1 MKSQSNH
8 HDIERLKNEFVSLVS
23 HELRTPLTSIKGSL
37 GLILGGACGELNND
51 LRDLLTIAYS
61 NSDRL
66 IKLINEILD
75 LSKIEAGQ
83 VPLKTA
89 PTDLTE
95 VVEQSVMEIGGFAQQ
110 RGVLIVTSLEPDLP
124 LVQADADQIQRV
136 LMNLLSNAL
145 KFSPADDQVVISSE
159 YRDGWVTIR
168 VKDHGMGIPPE
179 YHDRI
184 FNKFQQ
190 VQSVVTR
197 KLGGTGLGLAICKA
211 IIDQHGGRIGVESEP
226 GAGSCFYFSLPI
238 APPTATREPRAPAH
252 PITPAPP
259 TETQPPT
266 GIRGGNR
273 PRNSFVLM
281 VDDDPGLRMVVSR
294 IVQHSGH
301 QVETANNGEEAIE
314 KVKKLHPD
322 LIILDILM
330 PVLSGFGVVQTL
342 RRHPDTRHL
351 PLLVLTTK
359 DLNDA
364 EKEALRLGPTKFL
377 TKSLVTVETLT
388 LAMNELLQHRLA
400 EVTA

>member
-37 GLILGGACGELNND
+37 GLILGGACGELNDD
-51 LRDLLTIAYS
+51 LRDLLTIAYT

-89 PTDLTE
+89 PTDLSD
-95 VVEQSVMEIGGFAQQ
+95 VVEQSVMEISGFAQQ

-145 KFSPADDQVVISSE
+145 KFSPADDQVVISGE

-179 YHDRI
+179 HHERI

-211 IIDQHGGRIGVESEP
+211 IMDQHGGRIGVESEP
-226 GAGSCFYFSLPI
+226 GRGSCFYFSLPI
-238 APPTATREPRAPAH
+238 ASTNVSREPQALVEAN
-252 PITPAPP
+252 TPAPSTVTQLP
-259 TETQPPT
+259 TSV
-266 GIRGGNR
+266 RGGNR
-273 PRNSFVLM
+273 SRTPFVLM
-281 VDDDPGLRMVVSR
+281 VDDDPGLRTVVSR

-314 KVKKLHPD
+314 KVRKLHPD

-342 RRHPDTRHL
+342 RRHPETRHL

-364 EKEALRLGPTKFL
+364 EKEALRLGPTKFV
-377 TKSLVTVETLT
+377 TKSLVTVESLT
-388 LAMNELLQHRLA
+388 MAMNELLQHRFA

>member
-37 GLILGGACGELNND
+37 GLILGGACGELNDD
-51 LRDLLTIAYS
+51 LRDLLTIAYT

-89 PTDLTE
+89 PIDLTD
-95 VVEQSVMEIGGFAQQ
+95 VVEQSVMEISGFAQQ

-145 KFSPADDQVVISSE
+145 KFSPADDQVVISGE

-168 VKDHGMGIPPE
+168 VKDHGIGIPPE
-179 YHDRI
+179 HHERI

-211 IIDQHGGRIGVESEP
+211 IMDQHGGRIGVESEP
-226 GAGSCFYFSLPI
+226 GRGSCFYFSLPI
-238 APPTATREPRAPAH
+238 ASTNVNREPRAPLQAN
-252 PITPAPP
+252 TPAPSP
-259 TETQPPT
+259 ATQPPT
-266 GIRGGNR
+266 SVRGGNR
-273 PRNSFVLM
+273 SRTPFVLM
-281 VDDDPGLRMVVSR
+281 VDDDPGLRTVVSR

-314 KVKKLHPD
+314 KVRKLHPD
-322 LIILDILM
+322 LLILDILM

-342 RRHPDTRHL
+342 RRHPETRHL

-364 EKEALRLGPTKFL
+364 EKEALRLGPTKFV
-377 TKSLVTVETLT
+377 TKSLVTVESLT
-388 LAMNELLQHRLA
+388 MAMNELLQHRFA

>member
-37 GLILGGACGELNND
+37 GLILGGACGELNDD
-51 LRDLLTIAYS
+51 LRDLLTIAYT

-89 PTDLTE
+89 PIDLTE
-95 VVEQSVMEIGGFAQQ
+95 VVEQSVMEISGFAQQ

-145 KFSPADDQVVISSE
+145 KFSPADDQVVISGE

-168 VKDHGMGIPPE
+168 VKDHGIGIPPE
-179 YHDRI
+179 HHERI

-211 IIDQHGGRIGVESEP
+211 IMDQHGGRIGVESEP
-226 GAGSCFYFSLPI
+226 GRGSCFYFSLPI
-238 APPTATREPRAPAH
+238 ASTNVNREPRAPLQAN
-252 PITPAPP
+252 TPVPSPA
-259 TETQPPT
+259 TQPPT
-266 GIRGGNR
+266 SVRGGNR
-273 PRNSFVLM
+273 SRTPFVLM
-281 VDDDPGLRMVVSR
+281 VDDDPGLRTVVSR

-314 KVKKLHPD
+314 KVRKLHPD
-322 LIILDILM
+322 LLILDILM

-342 RRHPDTRHL
+342 RRHPETRHL

-364 EKEALRLGPTKFL
+364 EKEALRLGPTKFV
-377 TKSLVTVETLT
+377 TKSLVTVESLT
-388 LAMNELLQHRLA
+388 MAMNELLQHRFA